1 MNMNNLHELI
11 NRYEEQLD
19 YFYVDH
25 EELFKWKAVK
35 RFRHVWTSSEYE
47 NISFAE
53 KFNAAKSEFFVLTDN
68 KMVSPSNGV
77 VKIAEKKDAEVR
89 HLFEEVLF
97 ADDGGN
103 LTLRQNHIDEF
114 MEGMERLRQETFP
127 NSWKFK
133 QDDRHAAFCY
143 LVAFNP
149 NDNYIYKH
157 DPVEKFAQYVEFGFD
172 IGSGSNFNLKYFYD
186 LCNAI
191 VEAVKEHESLL
202 DKNAK
207 YLKENELEDDNLH
220 ILAFDIM
227 YCCNNYGLYNG
238 LNHIKKS
245 EAIKGYKIEKEK
257 YRKEMERQLKLTELD
272 ERISQLELQLEPY
285 SSISLLNVKV
295 SSDKY
300 GDGIIIDQ
308 KGSSVTVLFEELKKN
323 FVIDKKY
330 LKRPTFEDENDILEA
345 FTEYNRIVENIKQLE
360 NQKLCI

>member
-25 EELFKWKAVK
+25 EELFKWKAIK
-35 RFRHVWTSSEYE
+35 RFQNVWNSSEYE

-143 LVAFNP
+143 LAAFKP

-157 DPVEKFAQYVEFGFD
+157 DPVEKFARYVEFGFD
-172 IGSGSNFNLKYFYD
+172 IGSGLNFNLKYFYD
-186 LCNAI
+186 LCNVI

-202 DKNAK
+202 EKNAK

-227 YCCNNYGLYNG
+227 YCCSNYGLYNG

-257 YRKEMERQLKLTELD
+257 YRKEMERQLKLAELD

-308 KGSSVTVLFEELKKN
+308 KGSSVTVLFEELKKD

-330 LKRPTFEDENDILEA
+330 LKRPIFEDENDILEA
-345 FTEYNRIVENIKQLE
+345 FTEYNRIVEKIKQLE
-360 NQKLCI
+360 NQKLYI